1 MSTSDKSRGKL
12 SSLRRLWPYA
22 RPYRGLVAG
31 WLGFLLIAAGST
43 LTLPIAFRLVIDK
56 GIGGANGGSIDR
68 WFEILFVVAAMLAIA
83 PAARRSDERSGGKGC
98 VSTCRCRWV
107 PYP

>member
-56 GIGGANGGSIDR
+56 GIGGADGGSIDR
-68 WFEILFVVAAMLAIA
+68 WFEILLVVAAMLAIA
-83 PAARRSDERSGGKGC
+83 TAARFLNRKTTRLNSSN
-98 VSTCRCRWV
+98 
-107 PYP
+107 